1 MDFGLL
7 PPEVNSSRMYSGPGP
22 ESMLAAAAAWDGVAA
37 ELTSAAVSYGS
48 VVSTLIVEPWM
59 GPAAAAMAAAAT
71 PYVGWLAATAALA
84 KETATQARAAAE
96 AFGTAFAMTVPPS
109 LVAANR
115 SRLMSLVAANI
126 LGQNSAAIAATQ
138 AEYAEMW
145 AQDAA
150 VMYSYEGA
158 SAAASALPPFTPPVQ
173 GTGPAGPA
181 AAAAATQAAG
191 AGAVADAQATLAQ
204 LPPGILSDILSALA
218 ANADPLTSGL
228 LGIAS
233 TLNPQVGSA
242 QPIVIP
248 TPIGELDVI
257 ALYIASIAT
266 GSIALAITNTARPWH
281 IGLYGNAGGLGPTQ
295 GHPLSS
301 ATDEPE
307 PHWGPLRGR
316 GAGVRGRRPRSISRS
331 VVGAAQLDHGRP
343 GDPARRSGNTHLQL
357 QRRRR
362 PDGPKRDA
370 GRPAQRDGFGE
381 PGRTRHDGRWRHP

>member
-150 VMYSYEGA
+150 VMYS
-158 SAAASALPPFTPPVQ
+158 
-173 GTGPAGPA
+173 
-181 AAAAATQAAG
+181 
-191 AGAVADAQATLAQ
+191 
-204 LPPGILSDILSALA
+204 
-218 ANADPLTSGL
+218 
-228 LGIAS
+228 
-233 TLNPQVGSA
+233 
-242 QPIVIP
+242 
-248 TPIGELDVI
+248 
-257 ALYIASIAT
+257 
-266 GSIALAITNTARPWH
+266 
-281 IGLYGNAGGLGPTQ
+281 
-295 GHPLSS
+295 
-301 ATDEPE
+301 
-307 PHWGPLRGR
+307 
-316 GAGVRGRRPRSISRS
+316 
-331 VVGAAQLDHGRP
+331 
-343 GDPARRSGNTHLQL
+343 
-357 QRRRR
+357 
-362 PDGPKRDA
+362 
-370 GRPAQRDGFGE
+370 
-381 PGRTRHDGRWRHP
+381 